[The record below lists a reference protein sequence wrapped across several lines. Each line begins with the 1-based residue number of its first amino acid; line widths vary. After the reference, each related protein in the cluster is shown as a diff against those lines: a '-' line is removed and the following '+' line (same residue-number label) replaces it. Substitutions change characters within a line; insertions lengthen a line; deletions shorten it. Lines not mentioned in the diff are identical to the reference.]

1 MWDNITKNLPAH
13 EYAEFKTRTT
23 NPCGEIPLSAYDSCR
38 LISLNLKHLVEG
50 SFTDSASFDFDK
62 LRQIAAV
69 GMRLSDDLVE
79 LELEK
84 LENIRTVA
92 DTEDEKDLW
101 TKLYTAA
108 KNGRRTGLG
117 THGLADA
124 VARMNLAYDSDE
136 ALVLIEKYL

>member
-1 MWDNITKNLPAH
+1 VESATKTAEPGLLMWDNITNNLPAH
-13 EYAEFKTRTT
+13 EYAEFKTKTT

-38 LISLNLKHLVEG
+38 LISLNLKHLVEDP
-50 SFTDSASFDFDK
+50 FTDGATFNFDK
-62 LRQIAAV
+62 LQEIAAV

-101 TKLYTAA
+101 TKLHNEAA
-108 KNGRRTGLG
+108 HKGRRTGLG
-117 THGLADA
+117 
-124 VARMNLAYDSDE
+124 NSWSC
-136 ALVLIEKYL
+136 